1 MDPTPVE
8 TRMDKLFSSA
18 RWLAAVM
25 IPILG
30 LGLLVFSVRNLV
42 REVQLLNSPLDQV
55 VSGEPAAV
63 GNLQRIPGEQQG
75 GAADFLPVVARADQ
89 DQERS
94 APALDQP
101 LPDEQVQFLDHRVR
115 LAVRGE
121 LSAAEA
127 FIKPLLVPERLVIE
141 SLGVDH
147 PVLPVAAREI
157 EFQGETY
164 QQWTAPRSGDLG
176 WHQNS
181 ALAGAVGNTVIN
193 GHSSGYGETFQDLD
207 RLENGDLIRIYAGEV
222 VYTYAVANV
231 ILLKERW
238 EPIEVRMENARW
250 INRSRDERLTLISC
264 WPANSNTHRV
274 VVTALPVAYE
284 RLPDGRAGQPMEHVQ
299 APGSTWENTP

>member
-1 MDPTPVE
+1 
-8 TRMDKLFSSA
+8 
-18 RWLAAVM
+18 
-25 IPILG
+25 
-30 LGLLVFSVRNLV
+30 
-42 REVQLLNSPLDQV
+42 
-55 VSGEPAAV
+55 
-63 GNLQRIPGEQQG
+63 
-75 GAADFLPVVARADQ
+75 VVARADQ
-89 DQERS
+89 AQERS
-94 APALDQP
+94 APALVQP
-101 LPDEQVQFLDHRVR
+101 LLDDQVQFLDYRVR

-121 LSAAEA
+121 LSAAEV

-147 PVLPVAAREI
+147 PVVPVAAREI

-181 ALAGAVGNTVIN
+181 ALVGAVGNTVIN

-207 RLENGDLIRIYAGEV
+207 SLENGDLIRIYAGEV

-274 VVTALPVAYE
+274 VVTALPVTFE
-284 RLPDGRAGQPMEHVQ
+284 QLPEARAELPGEHAQ
-299 APGSTWENTP
+299 APGSIWESTP